1 MLMRSYVVK
10 LNEEELEMTMLERVE
25 VAQIV

>member
-10 LNEEELEMTMLERVE
+10 LKEEELEMTMLERVE
-25 VAQIV
+25 VAQII